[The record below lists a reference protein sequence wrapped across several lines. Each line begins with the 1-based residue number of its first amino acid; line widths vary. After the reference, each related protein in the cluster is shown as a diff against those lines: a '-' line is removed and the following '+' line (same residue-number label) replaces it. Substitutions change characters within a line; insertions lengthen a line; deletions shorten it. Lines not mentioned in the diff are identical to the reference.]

1 MAISRTMSPVNS
13 ILSWIFGSGSNHCD
27 RLAAG
32 FVVVRDGV
40 PVVDE
45 SGRPQ
50 WRIALA
56 KPEDFQLLDTWYTM
70 GLKGTG
76 STDYVADKVFVPAA
90 RTFELGGEAKR
101 PGSIWARPDHFL
113 RKMSGVP
120 LGVARDALDR
130 AIDVL
135 SNKVDRRAG
144 TAYRDNPVVQQTIAD
159 AEGKLG
165 AARAYVFESVRNQW
179 AKLEAGEELTNR
191 ERAAVMISRQQAF
204 QTGRQVCQMMFDLI
218 GGEAVYARSGFE
230 RQLRDMNTGCQHIVA
245 QAKTLQG
252 PGALLLGSEAAN
264 RDIML

>member
-1 MAISRTMSPVNS
+1 MSPVNS

-165 AARAYVFESVRNQW
+165 EIA
-179 AKLEAGEELTNR
+179 AKLDSLLNARKPKISEWDADDITAALTPAGTCVL
-191 ERAAVMISRQQAF
+191 V
-204 QTGRQVCQMMFDLI
+204 
-218 GGEAVYARSGFE
+218 
-230 RQLRDMNTGCQHIVA
+230 NTP
-245 QAKTLQG
+245 T
-252 PGALLLGSEAAN
+252 E
-264 RDIML
+264 